1 MEPDD
6 WLKRWQRKM
15 PFGPWPLS
23 EMDEMIR
30 EIERSFADQFKNIE
44 KEIPKNLVRE
54 RRLPDGSTRKEIG
67 PIVYGYSVT
76 IGPDGKPDVRECGNV
91 KRGATHPWKQ
101 MQYRREQLVKAV
113 PTTSAVK

>member
-6 WLKRWQRKM
+6 WLNRWQRKM

-30 EIERSFADQFKNIE
+30 EIERLFADQFKNME

-54 RRLPDGSTRKEIG
+54 RRLPDGTTRKEIA

-76 IGPDGKPDVRECGNV
+76 IGPVGKPVVSEFVNEKSGTDQTWE
-91 KRGATHPWKQ
+91 K
-101 MQYRREQLVKAV
+101 
-113 PTTSAVK
+113 